1 MDITTVILD
10 QHAEQRRTF
19 AMLDDVPRDDVAALG
34 AIWERLTV
42 LLEVHAQA
50 EELFFYPRLLE
61 VGTGAGG
68 ADDEADEVTDALGD
82 HNDIRDGIARPA
94 ARAWA
99 ASPGGKPSWTPGSR
113 TATTWPRR
121 NARTSQTSA
130 ATQTWRR
137 GTTSPC
143 SSWPMRAHTPTGSP
157 PGTAIRRRTWPEAA
171 PRRPT
176 PSS

>member
-19 AMLDDVPRDDVAALG
+19 AMLDDVPRDDVATLG

-82 HNDIRDGIARPA
+82 HNDIRDGIARAGRESVGSDPWWQAVLDTRIANSDHMAEEEREDLADFRRHADLATRHDIAVQFLAYEGSHADGVA
-94 ARAWA
+94 AANRD
-99 ASPGGKPSWTPGSR
+99 
-113 TATTWPRR
+113 
-121 NARTSQTSA
+121 
-130 ATQTWRR
+130 
-137 GTTSPC
+137 
-143 SSWPMRAHTPTGSP
+143 
-157 PGTAIRRRTWPEAA
+157 PEAYVA
-171 PRRPT
+171 RGGPKASDPV
-176 PSS
+176 S